1 MPMKNSNDTI
11 GNRTCDLPAC
21 RAVPRMREVNR
32 ENQIDEVKIR
42 FFRRHQS
49 STTFISRACKGLGSL
64 QEVLRL

>member
-1 MPMKNSNDTI
+1 
-11 GNRTCDLPAC
+11 
-21 RAVPRMREVNR
+21 MREVNR